1 MNILAFFAHPDD
13 ETMACGATLAFAAR
27 TSRLTVVCATR
38 GEGGERG
45 DPPLCLREELGTV
58 RSEELRCAVKELGA
72 AEVEFLDYIDPTI
85 GPDNKLYPFSDDDER
100 LALQVVEAIRKAR
113 ADVLISHGT
122 NGEYGH
128 PAHKLCNR
136 AAHRA
141 IEILGQY
148 APLFY
153 TVQAAFPGIPK
164 PRFANKDDPA
174 HLILDLEPYRD
185 FKVAAA
191 LCHRTQHDLFVRQD
205 SKEAG
210 RQVSVAESIDALES
224 VHRVHPPVPM
234 MTPVQDEFADLLR
247 SSGLACENSEWL
259 SP

>member
-13 ETMACGATLAFAAR
+13 ETMACGAMLALAAR
-27 TSRLTVVCATR
+27 SAHLTVLCATR

-45 DPPLCLREELGTV
+45 DTPLCTREELGAV

-72 AEVEFLDYIDPTI
+72 AELEFLNYVDPTI
-85 GPDNKLYPFSDDDER
+85 GPDNTLYNFTSDEER
-100 LALQVVEAIRKAR
+100 LALEVVEVIRKTR
-113 ADVLISHGT
+113 ADVIISHGT

-128 PAHKLCNR
+128 PAHKQCNR

-153 TVQAAFPGIPK
+153 TVQAAYPGMPK
-164 PRFANKDDPA
+164 PRFANIDDPA
-174 HLILDLEPYRD
+174 HLILDLEPYLD
-185 FKVAAA
+185 AKIAAA

-205 SKEAG
+205 SLEAG
-210 RQVSVAESIDALES
+210 RLMGIAETIDALES
-224 VHRVHPPVPM
+224 VHRVHPMVLAQ
-234 MTPVQDEFADLLR
+234 TPVQDEFANLLR
-247 SSGLACENSEWL
+247 ASGLACENSEWL